1 MKKII
6 FIILFIFC
14 ISSCRSID
22 YADKYYNV
30 KWSSSDPILEFNV
43 KSKEEVLNDNGFN
56 EGFLIVNDEKIEII
70 CLWTLSNG
78 LDIYYKDRIDN
89 ENLQLSEDDLALNGS
104 YKMKNNNVILTIN
117 VDNIYN
123 NSYDTITLSMS
134 SLN

>member
-89 ENLQLSEDDLALNGS
+89 ENPQLSEDDLVLNGN
-104 YKMKNNNVILTIN
+104 YQMENGKVIVTIN
-117 VDNIYN
+117 IDNIYN

>member
-56 EGFLIVNDEKIEII
+56 EGFLIFNDEKIKII

-78 LDIYYKDRIDN
+78 LDIYYKDKIDN
-89 ENLQLSEDDLALNGS
+89 ENPQLSEDDLVLNGN
-104 YKMKNNNVILTIN
+104 YQMENGKVIVTIN
-117 VDNIYN
+117 IDNIYN

>member
-56 EGFLIVNDEKIEII
+56 EGFLMVNDEKIEII

-89 ENLQLSEDDLALNGS
+89 ENPQLSEDDLVLNGN
-104 YKMKNNNVILTIN
+104 YKMENRKVIVTIN
-117 VDNIYN
+117 IDNIYN